1 MPLWPLGIVG
11 GTSQKVTATAS
22 SAKLTNAFY
31 TQTRAIM
38 LTAET
43 ANVRVEIGP
52 NPTASA
58 SSLLVKTSDPPLIIG
73 IGAGDTV
80 AVIQDSSG
88 GVLTVVEMT
97 YY

>member
-22 SAKLTNAFY
+22 SAKLTNAFG

-43 ANVRVEIGP
+43 ANVRVEFGP
-52 NPTASA
+52 NPTATANSM
-58 SSLLVKTSDPPLIIG
+58 LIKTSDPPLVVG

-88 GVLTVVEMT
+88 GVLTVAELT